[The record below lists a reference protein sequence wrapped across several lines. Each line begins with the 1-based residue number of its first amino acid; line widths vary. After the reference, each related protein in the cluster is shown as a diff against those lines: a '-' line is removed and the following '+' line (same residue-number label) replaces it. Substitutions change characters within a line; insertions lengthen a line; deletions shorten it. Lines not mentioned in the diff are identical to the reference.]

1 MDFSRIAR
9 INRKKDTL
17 INVQKGCGTI
27 KQYTDK
33 IGIPWSTGNH
43 WKNNP
48 ESESCYGTWLLHEMI
63 FGAQLESFMLS
74 PFHVLLTL
82 HFRKH
87 YRRITPLTF
96 DFKVKNVVLPKKP
109 FYQDKLSHHA
119 IVMAI
124 DCSLVTGSVA
134 FKIKEAAQATEV
146 VGLVIDRNSI
156 LIDKRSLKDIN
167 PYAFSITERFLIYLD
182 LKHYA
187 HSHFL
192 NPDEIPV
199 QIKIPKDLIELLD
212 LQDERFLEQVSQL
225 IQHGTP
231 ETIRAFD
238 AGQITMESALETFKV
253 FESKA

>member
-33 IGIPWSTGNH
+33 LGIPWSTGNH

-48 ESESCYGTWLLHEMI
+48 ESESCYGMWLLHEMM
-63 FGAQLESFMLS
+63 FGAPMESFTLS
-74 PFHVLLTL
+74 PFDILLTL

-87 YRRITPLTF
+87 YKRITPVTF
-96 DFKVKNVVLPKKP
+96 EFKVKNVVVPKKP
-109 FYQDKLSHHA
+109 FYQGKLSHHA
-119 IVMAI
+119 IVMAT
-124 DCSLVTGSVA
+124 DCSLVTGSSA
-134 FKIKEAAQATEV
+134 FKIKEAAQAAEV
-146 VGLVIDRNSI
+146 LALVIDRKSI
-156 LIDKRSLKDIN
+156 LIDKRPLKDIN
-167 PYAFSITERFLIYLD
+167 PYPFSITERFVIYLD

-192 NPDEIPV
+192 SPDEISI
-199 QIKIPKDLIELLD
+199 QIKIPKDLIELLE

-238 AGQITMESALETFKV
+238 QGQITIEAALQTLKSLELRT
-253 FESKA
+253 